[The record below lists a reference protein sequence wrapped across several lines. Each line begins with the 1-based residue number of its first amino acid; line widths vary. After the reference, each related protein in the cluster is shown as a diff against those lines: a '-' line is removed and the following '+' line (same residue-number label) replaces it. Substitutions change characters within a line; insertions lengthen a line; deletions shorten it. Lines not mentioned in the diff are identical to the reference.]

1 MYRFWFIFVL
11 FFVSGASGLI
21 YQVVWS
27 RMMALT
33 FGRSVLAV
41 GIVLAVFMAGLALGG
56 YLLGKVSDKSKN
68 PLRLYAIYEL
78 GIGFTAL
85 IASFLLMRMAPFYVW
100 LHSTF
105 GDSSLALTTARFL
118 IAFLILIV
126 PTLLMGATLPILS
139 RVVIRRL
146 ELVGHELGKLYAINT
161 LGAVA
166 GTIAAGFFLISRF
179 GLYGAIYIAVAGN
192 LAVGLLAWIAST
204 RHGLSE
210 VESIDHPPEETV
222 SVVCS
227 DDNLSRPVSILLLFI
242 FAMSGLASFS
252 YEIFWTRSLVFIL
265 GNTTYAFTLMLTAFL
280 SGIALGGYGIR
291 FVADKVK
298 SRLQLFA
305 IIEIM
310 IGLLSAASLPLLFY
324 ILESESIQSFVSS
337 MSSQL
342 GFLVLSESLVALI
355 IMLLPATLIGATL
368 PLMGRI
374 FVSDLRHTGTT
385 VGKVYAVNTLGNV
398 VGALLPGLLILP
410 LMGIQRGI
418 LLMACLNVCLG
429 SMILIWRW
437 KKSMVLAIAPA
448 GVFLLF
454 PILLVDMPISFQF
467 PAATQTSKDAVL
479 FYEEGGLVTT
489 KVWSVANSGK
499 KIISVDGVN
508 IGGTN
513 DVDYKQQIL
522 AHLPKLLLKSYQSE
536 LSIGLGSGILIGES
550 AQHQQLQKIVC
561 AEISPSV
568 VRGAG
573 YFTKENHDIL
583 NNARAEIVVDD
594 IGHFLQ
600 TTQGKYDIIS
610 ADGKTDEKYSSNAFS
625 YSQNYY
631 KLLRQH
637 LAPGGLVI
645 QWIPTALPSS
655 QYNLVLRT
663 FLDSFP
669 HVTHWYFPPVGRFT
683 MSNTF
688 LIGSNKPVDIDPG
701 WVEQALTADPFAFHG
716 IRKYGLKTAE
726 DVLAH
731 FIAGEETLRRMVSKG
746 PINSVERPYYEFYS
760 PSDYSGELRDRA
772 LGNHALFMSIRGQ
785 DFEQFILKELPVQE
799 RNRLQTAFRAE
810 GIFLQGHGSQLRNE
824 PYTIALKNFNQ
835 AVNLAPWSEVLRSQI
850 VAYLN
855 ERFRTYYSRGDYTNA
870 LAFLRLAVDIYPE
883 TAEVHEDYGM
893 MLRLTDQT
901 EAAVLELQRAL
912 ELNPDLVFARRTL
925 GDVYASRGES
935 SIALEHWRK
944 ALYSDPDD
952 IGTLATLG
960 VHLAQD
966 GLVSEGKNYLQKA
979 YRLAR
984 GNPEVINGYA
994 LVLYLAGDFSSA
1006 RQIVQA
1012 GGRYYEGNPSFE
1024 GIREKILDGSQ

>member
-1 MYRFWFIFVL
+1 MYRLWFIFVL

-27 RMMALT
+27 RMMTLT

-41 GIVLAVFMAGLALGG
+41 GIVLAAFMAGLALGS
-56 YLLGKVSDKSKN
+56 YLLGKFSDKSRN

-78 GIGFTAL
+78 GIGVTAL
-85 IASFLLMRMAPFYVW
+85 ATSFLLMRMAPFYVW
-100 LHSTF
+100 LHSAF
-105 GDSSLALTTARFL
+105 GDSPFALSTVRFL

-126 PTLLMGATLPILS
+126 PTILMGATLPILS

-146 ELVGHELGKLYAINT
+146 EWVGHELGKLYAINT

-179 GLYGAIYIAVAGN
+179 GLYGAIFIAVAGN
-192 LAVGLLAWIAST
+192 LSVGLLAWFASM
-204 RHGLSE
+204 RPELSNL
-210 VESIDHPPEETV
+210 ETV
-222 SVVCS
+222 DQQREASGSVAVS
-227 DDNLSRPVSILLLFI
+227 DETLTRPVSILLLFI

-291 FVADKVK
+291 FLADRVK

-305 IIEIM
+305 AIEIL
-310 IGLLSAASLPLLFY
+310 IGVLSAASLPLLFY
-324 ILESESIQSFVSS
+324 ILESESIQSFISK

-342 GFLVLSESLVALI
+342 GLLVLSESMVALL

-374 FVSDLRHTGTT
+374 FVSDLQHTGTT

-410 LMGIQRGI
+410 LMGIQKGI

-429 SMILIWRW
+429 IMILIWHW
-437 KKSMVLAIAPA
+437 KKTMPLAVAPV

-454 PILLVDMPISFQF
+454 SILLVDMPISFQF
-467 PAATQTSKDAVL
+467 PTSTQTMKDAVL

-489 KVWSVANSGK
+489 KVWSVVNSGK

-522 AHLPKLLLKSYQSE
+522 AHLPKLLLKAYESE

-550 AQHQQLQKIVC
+550 ARHKQLQKIVC

-568 VRGAG
+568 VRGAE
-573 YFTKENHDIL
+573 YFSKENYDIL
-583 NNARAEIVVDD
+583 NNARTEIIVDD

-600 TTQGKYDIIS
+600 TTQDKYDIIS

-625 YSQNYY
+625 YSQDYY
-631 KLLRQH
+631 QFLRQH

-645 QWIPTALPSS
+645 QWIPAALPSS

-669 HVTHWYFPPVGRFT
+669 HVTHWYFPPVGRFS

-688 LIGSNKPVDIDPG
+688 LIGSNDSIDIDPV
-701 WVEQALTADPFAFHG
+701 WMNQTLATDSEAFQG
-716 IRKYGLKTAE
+716 IHKYGLKNAE

-731 FIAGEETLRRMVSKG
+731 FVAGEATLRRMVPEG

-760 PSDYSGELRDRA
+760 PGDYSGELRDREFE
-772 LGNHALFMSIRGQ
+772 NHKMFMSIRGQ
-785 DFEQFILKELPVQE
+785 DFERFVLSGLSGQD
-799 RNRLQTAFRAE
+799 RDRLQTGFRAE
-810 GIFLQGHGSQLRNE
+810 GVFLRGHGAQLRNE
-824 PYTIALKNFNQ
+824 PYTIALENFHQ
-835 AVNLAPWSEVLRSQI
+835 AVNMAPLSEVLKSQI
-850 VAYLN
+850 VAYIN
-855 ERFRTYYSRGDYTNA
+855 EQFRNFYSRGDYTNA
-870 LAFLRLAVDIYPE
+870 LAFLRLAIDVSPE
-883 TAEVHEDYGM
+883 NAEAHEDYGM
-893 MLRLTDQT
+893 MLRLTDQS

-912 ELNPDLVFARRTL
+912 ELNPSLVFARRTL
-925 GDVYASRGES
+925 GQIYASRGES
-935 SIALEHWRK
+935 NKALEQWSK
-944 ALYSDPDD
+944 ALSSDPDD
-952 IGTLATLG
+952 VGTLATIG
-960 VHLAQD
+960 VHLARD
-966 GLVSEGKNYLQKA
+966 GLVSEGEKHLRKA

-994 LVLYLAGDFSSA
+994 LVMYLAGDYSAA
-1006 RQIVQA
+1006 RQVVNA

-1024 GIREKILDGSQ
+1024 GLREKILGSNK